1 MSETILNNGTEITI
15 AGETY
20 TLRRLGLQDVF
31 KVARILGS
39 GVAVLGD
46 DTGSIKPQETLQV
59 LIASM
64 TQQEDRV
71 LDLVA
76 DLLNVDREQLNNP
89 EKFPM
94 DSIID
99 ILQKL
104 AEHQDLKAFME
115 KLGKLTE
122 NMPEMQTASREA
134 STS

>member
-1 MSETILNNGTEITI
+1 MSETILSNGTEITI

-20 TLRRLGLQDVF
+20 TMRRLGLQDVF

-46 DTGSIKPQETLQV
+46 DSGSISPQQTLQV
-59 LIASM
+59 LVASM
-64 TQQEDRV
+64 AQQEDRV
-71 LDLVA
+71 LDLIA
-76 DLLNVDREQLNNP
+76 DLLHIDRDVVNNP
-89 EKFPM
+89 DKFPM
-94 DSIID
+94 DSIVD

-104 AEHQDLKAFME
+104 AEHQDLKAFMD

-122 NMPEMQTASREA
+122 SLPEMQTASQEA

>member
-1 MSETILNNGTEITI
+1 MSETILSNGTEITI

-20 TLRRLGLQDVF
+20 TMRRLGLQDVF
-31 KVARILGS
+31 NVARILGT

-46 DTGSIKPQETLQV
+46 DSGNVSPQQTLQV
-59 LIASM
+59 LVASM
-64 TQQEDRV
+64 AQQEDRV
-71 LDLVA
+71 LDLIA
-76 DLLNVDREQLNNP
+76 DLLHVDRDVVNNP

-94 DSIID
+94 DSIVD

-122 NMPEMQTASREA
+122 SLPEMQTASREA